1 MKKIIVLSAL
11 IFCFSGL
18 LNAQTRVFDKQVV
31 REEDSVKVSFKVDAQ
46 KGVPTRHNEVIMP
59 YIHNGGD
66 TLWFESLEIFGKER
80 YMKERQ
86 ERYLAGEKD
95 WELQGN
101 QVLGGGVVEYV
112 SRVRV
117 KRWMKSADIGF
128 QRYLTGCNCRKESS
142 EDTLRSGAEL
152 FVEPVMPERRLP
164 EYVLE
169 DATRRWDFG
178 QDELEIIFKV
188 SKAEIDSSVFNNE
201 VTFGKI
207 LSAVDKIFSNPHFRI
222 DKIDIAGYASP
233 EGSRKFNNWLG
244 ENRAKALID
253 YIILHR
259 PQYGLTPGHFNIHN
273 GEENWAGLRRH
284 LLESRIEE
292 KDTVAAI
299 IDSPLPDEEK
309 KAAIKAIDGGK
320 VWKKMLEQVY
330 PHLRCARY
338 LAVFYDSTDDHAV
351 EHINQANALI
361 RNGKPAEAYVLLSK
375 AGDDMRA
382 FNSIGVSLMMQ
393 GRFEEAMPWL
403 EKALEGNCPSAQKNI
418 DAIKAEWEYEALR
431 RKEIEEYLNKYN

>member
-1 MKKIIVLSAL
+1 MKKIIVLSSL

-31 REEDSVKVSFKVDAQ
+31 REKDSVKVSFKVDAQ
-46 KGVPTRHNEVIMP
+46 KGVPTRHKEVIMP
-59 YIHNGGD
+59 YIHNGRD

-101 QVLGGGVVEYV
+101 QVLGGRVVEYV

-169 DATRRWDFG
+169 DATRQWDFG

-222 DKIDIAGYASP
+222 DKIEIAGYASP

-253 YIILHR
+253 YIISHR
-259 PQYGLTPGHFNIHN
+259 PQYRLTPGHFNIHN
-273 GEENWAGLRRH
+273 GEENWPGLRRH

-299 IDSPLPDEEK
+299 IDSQLPDEDK
-309 KAAIKAIDGGK
+309 K
-320 VWKKMLEQVY
+320 VM
-330 PHLRCARY
+330 CAPF
-338 LAVFYDSTDDHAV
+338 V
-351 EHINQANALI
+351 
-361 RNGKPAEAYVLLSK
+361 
-375 AGDDMRA
+375 
-382 FNSIGVSLMMQ
+382 
-393 GRFEEAMPWL
+393 GRF
-403 EKALEGNCPSAQKNI
+403 NFRC
-418 DAIKAEWEYEALR
+418 
-431 RKEIEEYLNKYN
+431 